1 MKILVLGNTA
11 KEHALLKWLC
21 ESEEEKEL
29 FVYPGNP
36 GMSEY
41 AHIVKQL
48 GDNKSAVIDCVKK
61 NHIDLIVSSTG
72 RLIEEGINE
81 DLKALGAEVIGPGR
95 DAYTYENL
103 QTLRKRAS
111 DYGIKTLEKAKIA
124 NTMEELES
132 ALSQFKNRMVALKC
146 VKGRGRDRCDTSSF
160 ERAVE
165 WAKNHIDNS
174 PILIEE
180 FIEGLTATATILTD
194 GTNYRLLPIACDYD
208 RSKEDNEG
216 SFSSGMGALAPLPL
230 SKYTRDRVGEE
241 VIKKMINGLK
251 NDKIVYK
258 GFMTFHLLI
267 TSSGDVYLLNMKTRL
282 SDPSAAAMLSLVKD
296 DGVRELKKAMQGKLE
311 PVEFN
316 IDNSNYAL
324 DVVIASLGY
333 PDKDLICKEHI
344 DKRMLSYARE
354 SLSKDMSLF
363 FGAVSEEGNEYYTNG
378 GRPFTL
384 VVKDSSIERTNRKA
398 YSFLYS
404 LSDLFPGAWY
414 RSDIGANFFI
424 F

>member
-11 KEHALLKWLC
+11 KEHALLKWIS
-21 ESEEEKEL
+21 ESSEEKEL

-41 AHIVKQL
+41 AH
-48 GDNKSAVIDCVKK
+48 VISPSGNHKNDVVECVKK
-61 NHIDLIVSSTG
+61 NHIDLVISSTG
-72 RLIEEGINE
+72 KLIEEGIIEELNS
-81 DLKALGAEVIGPGR
+81 LGAEVIGPGR

-103 QTLRKRAS
+103 QTLRQRAE
-111 DYGIKTLEKAKIA
+111 DYGIKTLDKARIV
-124 NTMEELES
+124 NTIEELES

-146 VKGRGRDRCDTSSF
+146 VKGRGRDRCDTSSV
-160 ERAVE
+160 ERAIS
-165 WAKNHIDNS
+165 WAKTHIESS
-174 PILIEE
+174 PILVEE

-194 GTNYRLLPIACDYD
+194 GSNYRLFPIACDYY
-208 RSKEDNEG
+208 RSKDDNEG

-251 NDKIVYK
+251 NDKIIYK

-267 TSSGDVYLLNMKTRL
+267 TASGEVYLLNMKTRL
-282 SDPSAAAMLSLVKD
+282 SDPSAEVMLSLVKD
-296 DGVRELKKAMQGKLE
+296 DGVKELKKAMQGILD

-324 DVVIASLGY
+324 DVVIASAGY
-333 PDKDLICKEHI
+333 PDRDLICQEHV
-344 DKRMLSYARE
+344 DKRLLSVVE
-354 SLSKDMSLF
+354 KNLSEDMSLF
-363 FGAVSEEGNEYYTNG
+363 FGAVNSKDGEYYTSG